1 MLDDNPFSFQLQK
14 FHYSA
19 VAFVVLLYVWNL
31 DKEVPKINTQ
41 KLSIEQF
48 FKKNQREFALSDLN
62 IYVVHMH
69 HFHVGLFNSRIAKL
83 DAKLPG

>member
-41 KLSIEQF
+41 KSSIEQF
-48 FKKNQREFALSDLN
+48 LNNQREFALSDLN
-62 IYVVHMH
+62 T
-69 HFHVGLFNSRIAKL
+69 
-83 DAKLPG
+83 

>member
-41 KLSIEQF
+41 KSSIEQF
-48 FKKNQREFALSDLN
+48 LNNQREFALSDLN
-62 IYVVHMH
+62 ICVVHVH
-69 HFHVGLFNSRIAKL
+69 HFHVALFNSRIAKL

>member
-41 KLSIEQF
+41 KSSIEQF
-48 FKKNQREFALSDLN
+48 LNNQRVCIIRFEYISSTHASLSRGT
-62 IYVVHMH
+62 VQ
-69 HFHVGLFNSRIAKL
+69 
-83 DAKLPG
+83 